1 MTGHSLQ
8 NKLYAHEGERND
20 VLVQWDRK
28 FGRKIKAT
36 GKRFDD
42 RAVYSSDLKKK
53 NLKTKKM
60 SKKVGQVGRTV
71 ENG

>member
-8 NKLYAHEGERND
+8 NKLYTHEGERND
-20 VLVQWDRK
+20 ILVQWDRK
-28 FGRKIKAT
+28 FGLKVKAT

-42 RAVYSSDLKKK
+42 RPVYSSDLKKK

-60 SKKVGQVGRTV
+60 
-71 ENG
+71 